1 MKRIGK
7 LWTDLIRALLLC
19 LVLVLGL
26 TAGGFAAPRKTVLVH
41 NVKEMMEALDDHTEV
56 ILAPG
61 RYNLS
66 TWLASTAAD
75 QVIHRFPWNP
85 MSPPGLYMAYEDLE
99 LAGFQDLTIR
109 GQDTEKITAEIV
121 TEDPYTPVLHF
132 RNCQNFRLAHL
143 RVGHS
148 LQAGRCSG
156 AVLKLDL
163 VQDARLENLD
173 LYGCGTY
180 GYEALGCE
188 SVTLRDSVIRSCT
201 YGLINAIECRDMKII
216 RTLFKDTSTN
226 LPLFAVGQSRL
237 ELVDCTFQNVQGRI
251 SNMDLAGGTVS
262 RTYEE

>member
-41 NVKEMMEALDDHTEV
+41 NVQEMMEALDDHTEV

-66 TWLASTAAD
+66 TWLASTAAE

-85 MSPPGLYMAYEDLE
+85 LSPPGLYMAYEDLE

-180 GYEALGCE
+180 GYEALGK
-188 SVTLRDSVIRSCT
+188 R
-201 YGLINAIECRDMKII
+201 Y
-216 RTLFKDTSTN
+216 
-226 LPLFAVGQSRL
+226 PPGQCDPQLHLWPDQCHR
-237 ELVDCTFQNVQGRI
+237 VQGYEDHPDPVQRHQHQ
-251 SNMDLAGGTVS
+251 SPPFRRGPVPAGTDRLYLQECPGKDQ
-262 RTYEE
+262 